1 MEQTGMEQEE
11 NQRQCTSCGAVQFPG
26 DVFCRQCGAKLPPY
40 CPQCGTLIDSPSR
53 FCYKCGASLGEQVSG
68 NEQTE
73 QNTVEDIEPVTQ
85 AETTDG
91 NEKEHGQKK
100 GKTGLIIIGAGILF
114 LIIILTVGIL
124 YLLDSFQSSPST
136 VTIPETTVPEQE
148 QPSTPPPSTTEL
160 PVIVS
165 FEIDPPKI
173 TTAEST
179 MATWEVTGADMVSI
193 DHNIGEIAHTGSLS
207 LSPVENTEYRLTAT
221 NDAGDVTRTA
231 MVTVIRNL
239 NAKEIALGSSDIY
252 QDSFEFRTET
262 TPSMDNTI
270 STYFYEFQRGDEHLA
285 NQVII
290 YDTVSAA
297 VSHFYQ
303 VKENHQEYVSDIVDI
318 GDRAYYSTII
328 QHIPDETEL
337 YSICFQKDNV
347 YVTLGQISHF
357 ETLDR
362 YARLIESRIP

>member
-1 MEQTGMEQEE
+1 MEQER
-11 NQRQCTSCGAVQFPG
+11 NQKQCTSCGAEHLPG
-26 DVFCRQCGAKLPPY
+26 DVFCRQCGVQLPKY
-40 CPQCGTLIDSPSR
+40 CPQCDTLIDRPSR
-53 FCYKCGASLGEQVSG
+53 FCHKCGASLDEQVSN
-68 NEQTE
+68 NEQIE
-73 QNTVEDIEPVTQ
+73 YNTVEDTGPVMQ
-85 AETTDG
+85 AETTYS
-91 NEKEHGQKK
+91 NEKTGGRKK
-100 GKTGLIIIGAGILF
+100 GKTGIIIIGAGILF
-114 LIIILTVGIL
+114 LVIVLVVVIL
-124 YLLDSFQSSPST
+124 YLLDYFQSSPST
-136 VTIPETTVPEQE
+136 VAIPETTIPSQE

-207 LSPVENTEYRLTAT
+207 LSPLENTEYRLTAT

-262 TPSMDNTI
+262 TPSLDDTI
-270 STYFYEFQRGDEHLA
+270 STYFVEFQRGDEHLA

-290 YDTVSAA
+290 YDTVSKA
-297 VSHFYQ
+297 VKVFYDI
-303 VKENHQEYVSDIVDI
+303 KENHQEYVTDIVDI

-328 QHIPDETEL
+328 QYIPDETEL
-337 YSICFQKDNV
+337 YSIYFQKDNV
-347 YVTLGQISHF
+347 CVSLGQISHF
-357 ETLDR
+357 DTLER
-362 YARLIESRIP
+362 YAQLVVSRIP